1 MKYLLLGL
9 VILAGA
15 AQAVDKPADSA
26 SNVRYKKAKDVNFE
40 ELLIQGQLRRG
51 EIAVVTGDA
60 QDGTDGLL
68 RLRENFLDRVAV
80 DAGEEIR

>member
-1 MKYLLLGL
+1 MRLVLLILVGIANLGL
-9 VILAGA
+9 A
-15 AQAVDKPADSA
+15 AEAPAP
-26 SNVRYKKAKDVNFE
+26 NVKYKKGKDVNFE
-40 ELLIQGQLRRG
+40 ELLIQGQLQRK

-68 RLRENFLDRVAV
+68 RQRENFLDRVAV